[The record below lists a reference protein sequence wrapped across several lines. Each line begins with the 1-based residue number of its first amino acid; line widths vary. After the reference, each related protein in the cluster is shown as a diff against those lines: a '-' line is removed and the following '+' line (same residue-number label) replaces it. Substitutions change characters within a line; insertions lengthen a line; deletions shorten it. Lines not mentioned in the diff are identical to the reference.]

1 MAYRGQP
8 LRSRLRRGAELQRG
22 GEQVRLAGEL
32 RTGGSRAPGV
42 APRRQEPRQALLTLH
57 RRDIARLD
65 RFLIQGQRAA
75 LRADREFE
83 GITIAV
89 DDDGGITVT
98 AVGMTSIRL

>member
-8 LRSRLRRGAELQRG
+8 LRSRPRRGADLQRA
-22 GEQVRLAGEL
+22 GEQARLAGEL
-32 RTGGSRAPGV
+32 RTGGSRAPDV
-42 APRRQEPRQALLTLH
+42 APRRQELLTLH

-89 DDDGGITVT
+89 DDDGGISVN
-98 AVGMTSIRL
+98 AVGMTSMRL